1 MALVIADRVQETT
14 TTTGTGT
21 ITLAGAVSGFQS
33 FAAIGNSNT
42 TYYTIAHTTLA
53 EWEVGI
59 GTYTSSGTTLS
70 RTTILSSSNSG
81 NAVNF
86 SAGTKNVFC
95 TLPASRTVDRDASN
109 IFTLDAGTTTI
120 PPLAFQ
126 SGTNLTSASAGAMEY
141 NGKTLLFT
149 PISTQRGLIPGMQFY
164 QLDSTFTGAN
174 QTAAQS
180 WFNGTGNLGVTL
192 SASTVYNFQA
202 LIYHY
207 KTTSS
212 TGHVVSSAFGGT
224 ATLNNILY
232 QVLTTASTSAPPQLN
247 TGMNGTLSNTAAAA
261 TLTGSTTTAIY
272 RVFTMSGTV
281 SVNAGGT
288 FIPQYILSVQP
299 GAGYTTGAGS
309 YFAIWPVGASG
320 SAINIGTWA

>member
-42 TYYTIAHTTLA
+42 TYYTIAHSTLA

-95 TLPASRTVDRDASN
+95 TLPASRTMEKDASN

-141 NGKTLLFT
+141 DGKVPYFT
-149 PISTQRGLIPGMQFY
+149 PQGAQRGVVPGIQSY
-164 QLDSTFTGAN
+164 RLNSALVGSNVNT
-174 QTAAQS
+174 AQS
-180 WFNGTGNLGVTL
+180 VFGVGVTL
-192 SASTVYNFQA
+192 SASTVYRFEA
-202 LIYHY
+202 LYALS
-207 KTTSS
+207 KTAGTTSHS
-212 TGHVVSSAFGGT
+212 ISLLFGGT
-224 ATLNNILY
+224 ATINNIGYLNAGLFKSTGFAG
-232 QVLTTASTSAPPQLN
+232 VTAPDVTSFIQ
-247 TGMNGTLSNTAAAA
+247 TAAA
-261 TLTGSTTTAIY
+261 TTVTVTTTGASVQYIC
-272 RVFTMSGTV
+272 TLSGSV

-288 FIPQYILSVQP
+288 FIPQYQLSAAP
-299 GAGYTTGAGS
+299 GGAYTTAIGS
-309 YFAIWPVGASG
+309 HFEIWPVGASG
-320 SAINIGTWA
+320 SNTSVGTWA